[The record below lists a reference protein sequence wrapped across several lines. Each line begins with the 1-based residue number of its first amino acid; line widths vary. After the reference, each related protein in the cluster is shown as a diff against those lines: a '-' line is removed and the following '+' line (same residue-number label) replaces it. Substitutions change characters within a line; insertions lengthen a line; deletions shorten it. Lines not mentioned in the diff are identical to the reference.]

1 MLRRRSS
8 WKIGDTE
15 EEVPRKIDDAEEE
28 VDFPFARKINDLKPI
43 IPFSSFLALLS
54 LLRLKTLKASQ
65 AHPPET
71 GNKVRI
77 CAPFSLQESP
87 LTLLLWLSQQHDLIP
102 PCAYALAYVEADQIL

>member
-43 IPFSSFLALLS
+43 IPFSSFLALLP
-54 LLRLKTLKASQ
+54 RFK
-65 AHPPET
+65 
-71 GNKVRI
+71 G
-77 CAPFSLQESP
+77 
-87 LTLLLWLSQQHDLIP
+87 
-102 PCAYALAYVEADQIL
+102 